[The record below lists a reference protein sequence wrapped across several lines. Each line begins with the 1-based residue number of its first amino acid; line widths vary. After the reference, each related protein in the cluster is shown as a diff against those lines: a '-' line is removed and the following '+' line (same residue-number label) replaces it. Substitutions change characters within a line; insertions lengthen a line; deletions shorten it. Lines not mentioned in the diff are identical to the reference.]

1 MKKMTIGQMAR
12 MNGISEQTLR
22 LYDREGLF
30 LPAYRDR
37 DTGYRYYDIRQN
49 AQLDM
54 IQRMK
59 ALGMSLKDIKSQVNH
74 FEPGQLKALLNRN
87 LDAIARQERELT
99 YQRRAIERTLESY
112 EWYESAPPDGTI
124 VLEYIPRRFMYKMD
138 SGVNFY
144 DYGIDMY
151 EKILREVKKDL
162 IAHQMSPIYFY
173 NAGSILR
180 KERLLKRDY
189 YSTEIF
195 VLVDRGLVRDSLIT
209 PIAASAYLC
218 IYCNGFD
225 KEKAYIGRLLEEV
238 EEKRYRITG
247 DYICEVVAE
256 VPMDMQERGM
266 FLRLQVPVAFPPGG
280 ENRR

>member
-30 LPAYRDR
+30 SPAYRDQ

-49 AQLDM
+49 AQLDT
-54 IQRMK
+54 IQRLK
-59 ALGMSLKDIKSQVNH
+59 ALGMSLKDIKGQMKN
-74 FEPGQLKALLNRN
+74 FEPEQLRALLNRN
-87 LDAIARQERELT
+87 LDDIARQERELM

-112 EWYESAPPDGTI
+112 EWYENAPPDGTI
-124 VLEYIPRRFMYKMD
+124 VLEYIPRRFMYMVD
-138 SGVNFY
+138 SGVNIY
-144 DYGIDMY
+144 DYGLDVY
-151 EKILREVKKDL
+151 ERILREVKKDL
-162 IAHQMSPIYFY
+162 VAHQLSPIYFY

-180 KERLLKRDY
+180 RECLLERNY

-195 VLVDRGLVRDSLIT
+195 VLVDRDFVKDSLIT
-209 PIAASAYLC
+209 TIGASTYLC

-225 KEKAYIGRLLEEV
+225 KEKEYIGRLMSEV
-238 EEKRYRITG
+238 EEKGYRIIG

-256 VPMDMQERGM
+256 VPMDMRERGM
-266 FLRLQVPVAFPPGG
+266 FLRLQVPVAFPA
-280 ENRR
+280 RA

>member
-1 MKKMTIGQMAR
+1 M
-12 MNGISEQTLR
+12 
-22 LYDREGLF
+22 
-30 LPAYRDR
+30 
-37 DTGYRYYDIRQN
+37 
-49 AQLDM
+49 
-54 IQRMK
+54 
-59 ALGMSLKDIKSQVNH
+59 
-74 FEPGQLKALLNRN
+74 NRN

-209 PIAASAYLC
+209 PLPPALICVSTAMGLTRKRPISAGC
-218 IYCNGFD
+218 
-225 KEKAYIGRLLEEV
+225 
-238 EEKRYRITG
+238 
-247 DYICEVVAE
+247 
-256 VPMDMQERGM
+256 
-266 FLRLQVPVAFPPGG
+266 
-280 ENRR
+280 